1 MSLLLDALKK
11 AELAKQVAKAEAPSP
26 EPKSE
31 ATKPVMTREKLPDIS
46 QPLEILTDDLPSS
59 EAKAAETAAA
69 RPEFSLQEEE
79 AFEPAAQPISSANE
93 FARTD
98 ERAQAQQ
105 LFQVKEMDYNPRR
118 PFYLTLGALVLVGLS
133 YGGYVWWQMRP
144 KYAIPPELQARPVA
158 TPAPPVVASAP
169 AATPSQPEAALPP
182 PAPQAA
188 VPAPARTAVPGIPPI
203 QPVRPPRPRSQPT
216 SGTLASGSSASRPE
230 SASDSTGSA
239 SQRGGE
245 VLAAIAINAPTLA
258 VDPLVEQAYQ
268 AFQRNDLTAA
278 RDGYQRALAREP
290 TNRDALLG
298 LAAIDVR
305 SGQLNSAEARYLRL
319 LEIDPRD
326 SHAVA
331 SLISL
336 RGQLD
341 PVASESRLKS
351 LIAGQPEV
359 ALLHFSLGNQYAQQ
373 SRWSEAQA
381 AYFKAHAVDPENAD
395 YAFNLAVSLDQLHQG
410 KLALEFYQRALALTD
425 KRAASFNPAHARLR
439 VQELSK

>member
-1 MSLLLDALKK
+1 MSLLLEALKK
-11 AELAKQVAKAEAPSP
+11 AELAKQIAKAEAPSP
-26 EPKSE
+26 EPQ
-31 ATKPVMTREKLPDIS
+31 AAPAPGVITREKLPDITPS
-46 QPLEILTDDLPSS
+46 LEILTDDLPSS
-59 EAKAAETAAA
+59 DPRATETAAA
-69 RPEFSLQEEE
+69 GPELSLQSEET
-79 AFEPAAQPISSANE
+79 FEPAAQASPSTNE
-93 FARTD
+93 FARTA
-98 ERAQAQQ
+98 ERARAQQ

-118 PFYLTLGALVLVGLS
+118 PFYLTLGALALAGLS

-144 KYAIPPELQARPVA
+144 KYAIPPVELARPVA
-158 TPAPPVVASAP
+158 TPAPAVASAP
-169 AATPSQPEAALPP
+169 TATPSQPDTAPP
-182 PAPQAA
+182 LPAPQTA
-188 VPAPARTAVPGIPPI
+188 APARTAVPGIPPI

-216 SGTLASGSSASRPE
+216 SGTLASGSSALRPE
-230 SASDSTGSA
+230 PSSDSLRA
-239 SQRGGE
+239 GE
-245 VLAAIAINAPTLA
+245 ALAPIAINAPTLA
-258 VDPLVEQAYQ
+258 IDPLVEQAYQ
-268 AFQRNDLTAA
+268 AFLRNDLAAA

-290 TNRDALLG
+290 SNRDALLG

-305 SGQLNSAEARYLRL
+305 SGQLTSAEGRYLRL

-351 LIAGQPEV
+351 LIANQPET

-381 AYFKAHAVDPENAD
+381 AYFKAHSVDPENAD

-410 KLALEFYQRALALTD
+410 KLALEFYQRALALTE